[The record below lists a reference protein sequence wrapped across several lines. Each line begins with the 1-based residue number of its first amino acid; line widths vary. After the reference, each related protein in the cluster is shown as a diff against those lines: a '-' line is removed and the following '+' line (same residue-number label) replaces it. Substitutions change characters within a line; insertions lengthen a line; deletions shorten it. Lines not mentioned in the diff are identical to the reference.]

1 MQTLI
6 AEFISQANL
15 LIIPGIGA
23 INVNDRTKNDYS
35 LMPYLKHD
43 DKSLKRFVAEKLQLS
58 DENAAKK
65 VEEWIEEV
73 RQKATAGE
81 NYLIP
86 GIGYLKLGTS
96 GDFDL
101 LKLSDEVESNFAD
114 INETVITEEI
124 IQEVVIPEVAEL
136 AEKIEEPLKIENETI
151 EDLKL
156 DKNIEPISIP
166 EPEHDTNEQ
175 IVSVD
180 TTSLNPESIEEKSS
194 EKIIYSEEDQW
205 NDDLDLPPLNTSIE
219 RPKKPIV
226 EKAKFDKKK
235 RSGLSFTLVIIL
247 SIVIAGAAP
256 AILYFDEIKSFF
268 AIEENNDVKTIAQ
281 EKQFEFS
288 NDENTETEQEEE
300 VSQPMESTKNN
311 QESTVTEVEP
321 EVKEVV
327 KEEPKV
333 VAKNEIQS
341 AEGDFLIIIGSFQNQ
356 VYANNFSQ
364 KLNNEGNSSTV
375 IGPYN
380 QFYMVTIGSFST
392 ENEAKTELS
401 SKKKSFPNAWL
412 FKKN

>member
-86 GIGYLKLGTS
+86 GIGYLKLDTS

-101 LKLSDEVESNFAD
+101 LKLSNEDQNNLAD
-114 INETVITEEI
+114 INETVIAEEI

-136 AEKIEEPLKIENETI
+136 AEKIEERLKTENESI
-151 EDLKL
+151 EDIKL
-156 DKNIEPISIP
+156 DEDVENTSI
-166 EPEHDTNEQ
+166 PEHDTNEQ

-180 TTSLNPESIEEKSS
+180 TTSLNPESIEDKSS
-194 EKIIYSEEDQW
+194 EKVIYSEEDQW

-268 AIEENNDVKTIAQ
+268 VNEENNDVKTIAQ

-300 VSQPMESTKNN
+300 VSQPMESTENN

-380 QFYMVTIGSFST
+380 QFYLVTIGSYST
-392 ENEAKTELS
+392 ENEAKAELS